1 MTDDADD
8 LYGEPISTYRDSQAL
23 ADGVLVEIPGDGG
36 VNRATRAVF
45 DEFAR
50 PIGDPRLGVLNITPL
65 MDVIRTMLK
74 IEPDADR
81 WRTGTYQEKE
91 LWLIPNEVAGL
102 TLMFP
107 EDY

>member
-8 LYGEPISTYRDSQAL
+8 LFGEPISTYSDKEAIE
-23 ADGVLVEIPGDGG
+23 DDILVEIPGDGG
-36 VNRATRAVF
+36 VNRVTRAVF
-45 DEFAR
+45 DEFVT
-50 PIGDPRLGVLNITPL
+50 PIGDPRHKVLNLTPL
-65 MDVIRTMLK
+65 MDAIRAMLK
-74 IEPDADR
+74 IEPDDG

-91 LWLIPNEVAGL
+91 LWLIPNEVGGL

>member
-8 LYGEPISTYRDSQAL
+8 LFGEPISTYSDSQAL

-45 DEFAR
+45 DHFVTA
-50 PIGDPRLGVLNITPL
+50 IGNPRLGVLNITPL
-65 MDVIRTMLK
+65 MDAIRTLLK
-74 IEPDADR
+74 IEPDGDG